1 MLRGSFSRGPV
12 VVVLVVL
19 EEPKGGRMD
28 VKPRSEMHWMRG
40 RLAAMKLP
48 LGTGASVISQGSWPP
63 RPEELE
69 CGRSPIR
76 TPFLLTS
83 YGRSPAA
90 RSPRSRGQGLRE
102 EDLEEVRIGQDA
114 RV

>member
-1 MLRGSFSRGPV
+1 M
-12 VVVLVVL
+12 VLVVL

-83 YGRSPAA
+83 YGRSPLRARLEAA
-90 RSPRSRGQGLRE
+90 AKVCAKKTWKRCG
-102 EDLEEVRIGQDA
+102 
-114 RV
+114 